1 MTILRQRGMRNVRT
15 VQTLIHQRAHASRA
29 QAVGR
34 LARLENEHARLTR
47 ERQNWSSRQE
57 KVEHKLNKVQQEI
70 ETLQHVL
77 WAPAAR
83 GKRRSSP
90 RSVKNT
96 PNAPNAPNANDKKS
110 AQNSHPTKIMHH
122 DTKKS
127 TNNTALA
134 PEKAFL
140 VEY

>member
-15 VQTLIHQRAHASRA
+15 VQTLIHQRADANRV
-29 QAVGR
+29 QVVGR
-34 LARLENEHARLTR
+34 LAQLENEHARLTR

-57 KVEHKLNKVQQEI
+57 EVEHKLSKVQQEI

-77 WAPAAR
+77 WEPAAR
-83 GKRRSSP
+83 GKRRSSS
-90 RSVKNT
+90 RSVKN
-96 PNAPNAPNANDKKS
+96 APNSSNKKS
-110 AQNSHPTKIMHH
+110 AQNSRYTNMMHNG
-122 DTKKS
+122 TKKY

-140 VEY
+140 IEY

>member
-15 VQTLIHQRAHASRA
+15 VQTLIQQRAHTSRV

-47 ERQNWSSRQE
+47 ERQSWSSRQE
-57 KVEHKLNKVQQEI
+57 EVEHKLSKVQQEI

-77 WAPAAR
+77 WEPVAR

-90 RSVKNT
+90 QSVKN
-96 PNAPNAPNANDKKS
+96 APNVPNANDKKS
-110 AQNSHPTKIMHH
+110 AQNSRPTKIMHNDMKKNTN
-122 DTKKS
+122 DTVIV
-127 TNNTALA
+127 